1 MGSSREARAPS
12 LLMQYHLLTNKATRT
27 MALLAALVDT
37 SSLRKADMAAVTVA
51 VTIKA
56 QLAEDSGVREVETLA
71 GNCSSNSL
79 GLYCVD

>member
-27 MALLAALVDT
+27 TALLAALVDT
-37 SSLRKADMAAVTVA
+37 SSLRKADMVAATVV

-56 QLAEDSGVREVETLA
+56 QLAEGSGVREVETLA